1 MGANDL
7 PLGVRQRIEQR
18 WSAQLKR
25 MQAERDIKDKAAIQ
39 PDGDDGNASGLIEI
53 AGWCK
58 PREN

>member
-25 MQAERDIKDKAAIQ
+25 MQAERDIKDKAAAQ
-39 PDGDDGNASGLIEI
+39 LDGGERPTGDLVEI

-58 PREN
+58 PRDT